1 MVNPPNMSVCVC
13 MCVYEAVWALLRGQ
27 PAGLGCGGFTAR
39 HISSSQGGF
48 GLLRPKVD
56 RVLTAEDFIYMQF

>member
-1 MVNPPNMSVCVC
+1 